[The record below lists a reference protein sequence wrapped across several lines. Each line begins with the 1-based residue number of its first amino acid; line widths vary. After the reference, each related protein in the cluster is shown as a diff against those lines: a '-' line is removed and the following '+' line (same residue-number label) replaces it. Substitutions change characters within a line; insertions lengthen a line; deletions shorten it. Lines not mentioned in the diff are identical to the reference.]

1 MNSFILIIVL
11 CMIISTLS
19 LKSSSSSLYRRIKT
33 SLKSN
38 DKVEVKEY
46 FDNEGFNRW
55 NKIYSDSDEV
65 NKVQLG
71 NNNNIHTTLLINYYY
86 HYHYYIL

>member
-1 MNSFILIIVL
+1 
-11 CMIISTLS
+11 MIISTLS
-19 LKSSSSSLYRRIKT
+19 LKSSSSSSSSLYRRIKT

-38 DKVEVKEY
+38 DKTEVKEY

-55 NKIYSDSDEV
+55 NKIYSESGEV

-71 NNNNIHTTLLINYYY
+71 NYYY
-86 HYHYYIL
+86 KIN

>member
-1 MNSFILIIVL
+1 
-11 CMIISTLS
+11 MITSTLS
-19 LKSSSSSLYRRIKT
+19 LKSSFLTSSSSYRKIT

-55 NKIYSDSDEV
+55 NKIYSNSDEV
-65 NKVQLG
+65 NRVQLG
-71 NNNNIHTTLLINYYY
+71 IIIITITRSF
-86 HYHYYIL
+86 

>member
-1 MNSFILIIVL
+1 MNSFLLVIVL

-19 LKSSSSSLYRRIKT
+19 LKSSSSSSLYRRIKT

-46 FDNEGFNRW
+46 FDNEG
-55 NKIYSDSDEV
+55 IY
-65 NKVQLG
+65 
-71 NNNNIHTTLLINYYY
+71 
-86 HYHYYIL
+86 

>member
-1 MNSFILIIVL
+1 MNSFLLVIVL

-19 LKSSSSSLYRRIKT
+19 LKSSSSSTLSLYRRIKT

-46 FDNEGFNRW
+46 FDNEG
-55 NKIYSDSDEV
+55 IY
-65 NKVQLG
+65 
-71 NNNNIHTTLLINYYY
+71 
-86 HYHYYIL
+86 

>member
-1 MNSFILIIVL
+1 MNSFIFVIVL

-19 LKSSSSSLYRRIKT
+19 LKSSSSTTLYRRIKT

-38 DKVEVKEY
+38 DKTEVKEY

-55 NKIYSDSDEV
+55 NKIYSESDEV

-71 NNNNIHTTLLINYYY
+71 NYYY
-86 HYHYYIL
+86 KIN